1 MFVLC
6 RIADVIQIAPELFG
20 TDYSSVLTE
29 EIDRK
34 YANKVIADVGL
45 CITLYDFI
53 EIGDAYVHPS
63 DGTSHTEV
71 VFRMVVFRP
80 FIGEVLKGK
89 IISCTEEHI
98 RGNLL
103 PQSLRRSLYRTLVV
117 SMDFVQDIVIP
128 SYAMQTPS
136 FFDKN
141 ERLWEWKFPG
151 KEADQDPYYMYLH
164 EEIRFRVTNINFTR
178 VTKTAKG
185 IQATITEATDS
196 STSRRR
202 SSSVDLS
209 DHDPK
214 PSALQIIGTIDED
227 GLGLSSWWIES

>member
-6 RIADVIQIAPELFG
+6 RIADVIQVAPDFFAA
-20 TDYSSVLTE
+20 DYSSVLIE

-45 CITLYDFI
+45 CITHYDFI
-53 EIGDAYVHPS
+53 EIGDAYIHPS

-71 VFRMVVFRP
+71 IFRMVVFRP
-80 FIGEVLKGK
+80 FIGEILKGK

-98 RGNLL
+98 R
-103 PQSLRRSLYRTLVV
+103 V
-117 SMDFVQDIVIP
+117 SMDFVQDIIIP
-128 SYAMQTPS
+128 SYAMQNPS
-136 FFDKN
+136 FFDKT

-151 KEADQDPYYMYLH
+151 REEGQDPYYMYLN

-178 VTKTAKG
+178 VLKTATG
-185 IQATITEATDS
+185 IQAVTETADTIPDKRENPT
-196 STSRRR
+196 RRR

-209 DHDPK
+209 ETDPK
-214 PSALQIIGTIDED
+214 PSALQIVGTIDED
-227 GLGLSSWWIES
+227 GLGLSSWWVET

>member
-6 RIADVIQIAPELFG
+6 RIADVIQVAPELFAA
-20 TDYSSVLTE
+20 DYSSVLIE

-45 CITLYDFI
+45 CITHYDFI
-53 EIGDAYVHPS
+53 EIGDAYIHPS

-71 VFRMVVFRP
+71 IFRMVVFRP
-80 FIGEVLKGK
+80 FIGEILKGK

-98 RGNLL
+98 R
-103 PQSLRRSLYRTLVV
+103 V
-117 SMDFVQDIVIP
+117 SMDFVQDIIIP
-128 SYAMQTPS
+128 SYAMQNPS
-136 FFDKN
+136 FFDKS

-151 KEADQDPYYMYLH
+151 READQDPYYMYLN

-178 VTKTAKG
+178 VLKTAKG
-185 IQATITEATDS
+185 MQAVTEAADTKPDKHENP
-196 STSRRR
+196 SRRR

-209 DHDPK
+209 ESDPK

-227 GLGLSSWWIES
+227 GLGLSSWWVET

>member
-53 EIGDAYVHPS
+53 EIGDAYIHPS

-71 VFRMVVFRP
+71 VFRMVVFQP

-98 RGNLL
+98 R
-103 PQSLRRSLYRTLVV
+103 V
-117 SMDFVQDIVIP
+117 SMDFVQDIIIP

-151 KEADQDPYYMYLH
+151 KEDEQDPYYMYLH
-164 EEIRFRVTNINFTR
+164 EEVRFRVTNINFTR

-185 IQATITEATDS
+185 IQATVTEAADS
-196 STSRRR
+196 ASSRRR

-209 DHDPK
+209 EHDPK
-214 PSALQIIGTIDED
+214 PSAMQIIGTIDED
-227 GLGLSSWWIES
+227 GLGLSSWWIEA